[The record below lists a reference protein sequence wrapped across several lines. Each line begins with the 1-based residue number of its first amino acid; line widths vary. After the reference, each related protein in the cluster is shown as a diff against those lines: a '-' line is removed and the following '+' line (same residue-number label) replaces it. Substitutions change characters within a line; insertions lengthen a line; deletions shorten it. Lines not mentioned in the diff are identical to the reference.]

1 MSSSEKYC
9 RNARRQKIPKRHTPV
24 SPETNSDPPSKP
36 HTVPSAGAKKKTRGK
51 AARAVAQHPDT
62 EPSPVSPLS
71 PVSHTPTLQTPAT
84 NGHLPQK
91 TATCSL
97 KNGPKGRKKKTEKRD
112 RRETDERSDHFP
124 DSDLTQTEQQKAK
137 IPPPAPH
144 AQRSKRAAKETSTH
158 ATLLC
163 PSSQQD
169 TPISSPKCDSGVRTP
184 RRQRGS
190 RPNPRLSSTPQCS
203 RTPLTEPEISP
214 VMKTL
219 PKKRLRSQNPG
230 AQQKKRTRKK
240 AEQDVC
246 DTPPVKRQRKKRL
259 SKAELPHNQR
269 IRTRF
274 VLQDSEHHEP
284 EETLSS
290 SDLSIE
296 LSVQEDKL
304 SLTHALSPEDEED
317 EEDEELPSFLQQISQ
332 KPSSIREGLCVWCKL
347 RKYPF
352 WPAMVKSVNRK
363 TKKASIVF
371 IDQFLFDKK
380 RICKGLSVSLRTLKP
395 FDCEESH
402 RFVDIAKEKYG
413 KSIMWCLELIS
424 DYRIRIGC
432 GSFAGSIIEYIADD
446 ISYPLRSEYS
456 KASSD
461 LLSPTQSLMEQQ
473 DVDSELQDL
482 EEHPDFFQDVHM
494 EKKVLPDRMQAARN
508 RANQRLVDF
517 IVRKRGAQN
526 RLLAVISGQEASRW
540 LQALHSS
547 SRLMVGQVYLEDE
560 KQVDEVYR
568 YLEELC
574 ENVAKANPRL
584 ENPDRISF
592 ILDVLFPEALICAIA
607 AVDCLSLDKA
617 EEKYRQGPR
626 HSNRERQEFDLMIEQ
641 QMKLKAAGWS
651 L

>member
-9 RNARRQKIPKRHTPV
+9 RNTRRQKIPKQHTPV

-36 HTVPSAGAKKKTRGK
+36 HTVPSAGAKKKARGK
-51 AARAVAQHPDT
+51 AARAVAQHPAT
-62 EPSPVSPLS
+62 EPSPLS
-71 PVSHTPTLQTPAT
+71 PVSHTPTLQTAT
-84 NGHLPQK
+84 NGHLPQNT
-91 TATCSL
+91 TACSL
-97 KNGPKGRKKKTEKRD
+97 KNGPKGRKKKTERSD
-112 RRETDERSDHFP
+112 FTPDERSDHFP
-124 DSDLTQTEQQKAK
+124 DSDLTQTEQQKDK
-137 IPPPAPH
+137 IPPPPH
-144 AQRSKRAAKETSTH
+144 TQRSKRAAKETSTH

-169 TPISSPKCDSGVRTP
+169 TPISSPKSDSGVRTP

-190 RPNPRLSSTPQCS
+190 RPNPPLSSTPQCS
-203 RTPLTEPEISP
+203 RTPLSEPEISP
-214 VMKTL
+214 VMQKTL
-219 PKKRLRSQNPG
+219 PKKRLRSQNPE
-230 AQQKKRTRKK
+230 AQQKKRMRKK
-240 AEQDVC
+240 VEQEVC
-246 DTPPVKRQRKKRL
+246 NAPPVKRQRKKRL
-259 SKAELPHNQR
+259 AKAELPHNQR

-304 SLTHALSPEDEED
+304 SLTHALSLEDEED

-413 KSIMWCLELIS
+413 KSIMCCLDLIS

-473 DVDSELQDL
+473 DGDSELQDL
-482 EEHPDFFQDVHM
+482 EEHPDFLQDVHM

-540 LQALHSS
+540 LQALHNS
-547 SRLMVGQVYLEDE
+547 SRLMVGSVYLEDE
-560 KQVDEVYR
+560 KQVDEVYC

-574 ENVAKANPRL
+574 EHAPKANPSL
-584 ENPDRISF
+584 ESPDRISF